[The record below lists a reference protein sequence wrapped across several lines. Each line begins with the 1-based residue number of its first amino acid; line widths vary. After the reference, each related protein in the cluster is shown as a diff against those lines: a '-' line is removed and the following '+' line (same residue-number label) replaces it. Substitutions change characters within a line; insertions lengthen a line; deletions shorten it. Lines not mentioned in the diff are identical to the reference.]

1 MADRSYRLGESTKWG
16 ANNGCH
22 RSRCLIRN
30 HVPRPQTFLQLEKAQ
45 RSLSVGLSLRRKLQS
60 VKKKVE
66 NWKQVRLRTQKFA
79 SLQLP
84 NKKPFWEVFSPF
96 TKKRAAKEQ
105 QTIRVTSTI
114 GRGVKYRFK
123 RWRIGNKIYRCRS
136 IVKFETSHVPISE
149 SWGRCTI
156 DTKSLSDWSR

>member
-1 MADRSYRLGESTKWG
+1 M
-16 ANNGCH
+16 
-22 RSRCLIRN
+22 N

-45 RSLSVGLSLRRKLQS
+45 RSLRVGLSLRRKLQS

-96 TKKRAAKEQ
+96 AKKRAAKEQ

-114 GRGVKYRFK
+114 GEEWNTGLNDEELV
-123 RWRIGNKIYRCRS
+123 
-136 IVKFETSHVPISE
+136 
-149 SWGRCTI
+149 
-156 DTKSLSDWSR
+156 TKSTGAEVLLNSRPLTYQSASHEDDVPSTPNHFLIGQDSGQFTPESVEETNYNY